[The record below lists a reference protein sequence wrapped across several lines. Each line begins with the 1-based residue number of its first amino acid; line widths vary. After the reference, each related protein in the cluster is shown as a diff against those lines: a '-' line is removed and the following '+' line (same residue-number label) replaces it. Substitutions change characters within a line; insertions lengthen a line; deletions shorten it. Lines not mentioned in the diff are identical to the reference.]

1 MPDVWKQVA
10 GELNT
15 LLAPLGFRRSSLR
28 FINTRNPE
36 VVRTITVSKFRWNTP
51 GDYRFQLVV
60 SIYLATGD
68 TGEFTFA
75 RCTGRYSIVFERSTG
90 YLLDDE
96 ELLYRVPEPLP
107 SEAFRERLRT
117 DLEQRVLPFL
127 ESCDSIDSTVRVL
140 DAEGRR
146 SGQSLFSMQLAIA
159 LARLGRL
166 EESRSFFLRTKGDP
180 AIVRQVAAQYGIR
193 L

>member
-10 GELNT
+10 EELNT
-15 LLAPLGFRRSSLR
+15 LLAPLGFRRSGLR
-28 FINTRNPE
+28 FVNTRNPE

-75 RCTGRYSIVFERSTG
+75 RCPGHYSIVFERSAG